1 MGLQTKGLIIGRAFK
16 RNKKKMFR
24 NGVEPLLITK
34 RFSHDGAWFLIYLI
48 WLDFTLM
55 EGLYSGEGG
64 DFY

>member
-1 MGLQTKGLIIGRAFK
+1 
-16 RNKKKMFR
+16 MFR

-55 EGLYSGEGG
+55 EGLYSEEGG